1 MTDGASASLP
11 FEQLSKFKNGFEREA
26 MLANDKLL
34 RRDAVK
40 KGSLPPDRLGIL
52 IAAVGVKISP
62 EEVEEIKLAV
72 IAEREHAL
80 SVAPETVPDAESGPE
95 RITFEGFCWGL
106 THPDFRATLEI
117 EETLTRFRHEGIQE
131 YTRRLLNTDP
141 RVRAAAVKDPPGIIV
156 GDKQAVRSLARELHK
171 PTHSEDMRVDL
182 ALAIGAIAEK
192 PREASGEHAK
202 EGQRQVKIYDSK
214 ALGALR
220 HTLKLQPTT
229 IYMDTRTFNNREP
242 VDAPVEVENDLI
254 DICRT
259 SESMRNVKFQES
271 IPPERES
278 ERAFLHEFRRPAVEQ
293 SDMVRTAAVLGFAG
307 CADNDSEVVLK
318 LLLHT
323 AIYDPGWTVRCA
335 ALDVLRSW
343 SDDIRKEGPTHR
355 WGMKSRWWPELWSP
369 WRSRDDSLE
378 NFWGVMSRVRH
389 DPAWQVR
396 KRAILTMAQAAN
408 LGNERVLEIVAAA
421 LEDGS
426 SATRQ
431 AARKTLALALFGRGS
446 YVSERK
452 HQLLTHVQQGI
463 PHWEAAEI
471 ASEITA
477 GRKGGVDAD
486 LVVIEVLVKRC
497 FNSSPTTRRA
507 AAAAMGDVMQRAQFR
522 GDTRAMQALLDV
534 VRNDPEV
541 LVQRAAV
548 QSMWKAGIQGEERT
562 LETLFWA
569 ATAHPEPQ
577 LRKGAVEAIERL
589 TVPGDKA
596 GIECLSAC
604 LEDAYAEVREA
615 AVRALERAS
624 LEGGEEATA
633 AAEGMLQD
641 SSWFVRRAAARAL
654 TMIEPEGERQASVA
668 AKVFGREDKLW
679 YAEVQ
684 GYLTKPPL
692 LPYLG

>member
-1 MTDGASASLP
+1 MTDGASAGLP
-11 FEQLSKFKNGFEREA
+11 FEQLSKFKNGFEKEA

-40 KGSLPPDRLGIL
+40 KGSIPAERLGPL
-52 IAAVGVKISP
+52 IAAVGVKITP
-62 EEVEEIKLAV
+62 DEVEEIRAA
-72 IAEREHAL
+72 ITAERKHAL
-80 SVAPETVPDAESGPE
+80 SVAPDAVPDAAAGGE
-95 RITFEGFCWGL
+95 RASFEDFCWGL

-117 EETLTRFRHEGIQE
+117 EETLTRFRQEGIQD
-131 YTRRLLNTDP
+131 YTRRLLDP
-141 RVRAAAVKDPPGIIV
+141 SPQVREAAVRDPPGIIV

-171 PTHSEDMRVDL
+171 VSSHSEDMRVDL

-192 PREASGEHAK
+192 PREASGETAK
-202 EGQRQVKIYDSK
+202 EGERQVKIYDSK

-220 HTLKLQPTT
+220 HTLKLRDTT

-242 VDAPVEVENDLI
+242 VDAPVEVESDLI
-254 DICRT
+254 NICRT
-259 SESMRNVKFQES
+259 SASMNDVRFQDS

-278 ERAFLHEFRRPAVEQ
+278 ERAFLHEFRRPAVEP
-293 SDMVRTAAVLGFAG
+293 SDAVRTAAVLGFSG

-318 LLLHT
+318 LLMHT

-335 ALDVLRSW
+335 AMDVLRSW

-355 WGMKSRWWPELWSP
+355 WGSASRWWPERWSP
-369 WRSRDDSLE
+369 WRGRDESLE
-378 NFWGVMSRVRH
+378 HFWEVMSCVRD

-396 KRAILTMAQAAN
+396 KRAILTMAQATN
-408 LGNERVLEIVAAA
+408 LGNERVLGIVAAA

-431 AARKTLALALFGRGS
+431 AAAKTLALALFGRGS

-452 HQLLTHVQQGI
+452 HQLLTRVQEGV
-463 PHWEAAEI
+463 PHWEAAEL
-471 ASEITA
+471 ASEHAA
-477 GRKGGVDAD
+477 GRKGGVDSD
-486 LVVIEVLVKRC
+486 LVVIDVLVKRC
-497 FNSSPTTRRA
+497 FSQSPTTRRA
-507 AAAAMGDVMQRAQFR
+507 AAAAIGNVMQRAQFR
-522 GDTRAMQALLDV
+522 GDTRALQALLDV

-548 QSMWKAGIQGEERT
+548 QSMWKAGIVGEERT
-562 LETLFWA
+562 LDTLFWA
-569 ATAHPEPQ
+569 ATSHPEPQ
-577 LRKGAVEAIERL
+577 LRKGAVESIERL
-589 TVPGDKA
+589 TATGDRA
-596 GIECLSAC
+596 GIECLTEC
-604 LEDAYAEVREA
+604 LKDPYAEVREA

-624 LEGGEEATA
+624 HEGGEEATA
-633 AAEGMLQD
+633 AAESMLQD
-641 SSWFVRRAAARAL
+641 ASWFVRRAAARAL

-684 GYLTKPPL
+684 GYLTKPLFYPI
-692 LPYLG
+692 